1 MKFILILLSFLSIS
15 SLFAQDTIVKLNGQ
29 KIESKVLS
37 IGTAE
42 VSYKKFENLEGPT
55 YVIMKNEVSAIK
67 YENGTSDLFNE
78 IKKSEE
84 VTEKKPEPKKIAVDE
99 NDKSVNSGNYIDKV
113 RAIQAKDPS
122 FAFYAGNGFLGGQG
136 ILAPLVGIEFH
147 LPRKNV
153 FVRGISVGARASF
166 TGLGEAVYE
175 RQSYT
180 EIYGY
185 GLALKYYAP
194 LPIKV
199 IQPYFVTVL
208 GGAMRN
214 YYVGYEKVQFSTSYG
229 WMHNV
234 TTDIGLY
241 SGFGL
246 GCNFMFLN
254 HFGGFVEMG
263 YFTTSYIN
271 LGLTIK
277 IGPIVK

>member
-1 MKFILILLSFLSIS
+1 MKTIILIFLGITFFKVG
-15 SLFAQDTIVKLNGQ
+15 LAQDTIVKRNGQ
-29 KIESKVLS
+29 KVEANVLS
-37 IGTAE
+37 VGTTE

-55 YVIMKNEVSAIK
+55 YIILKNDISFIK
-67 YENGTSDLFNE
+67 YENGTRDVFNE
-78 IKKSEE
+78 VKISDQKAENNQKGEVETVEPVKS
-84 VTEKKPEPKKIAVDE
+84 
-99 NDKSVNSGNYIDKV
+99 SNYIDKV
-113 RAIQAKDPS
+113 RVIQSKDPS
-122 FAFYAGNGFLGGQG
+122 FAFYFGNGFLGGQG
-136 ILAPLVGIEFH
+136 ALSPLLGLEFR

-185 GLALKYYAP
+185 GFAVKYYAP
-194 LPIKV
+194 LPIKI

-208 GGAMRN
+208 GGALRN
-214 YYVGYEKVQFSTSYG
+214 YYVGYEQVQFSTSFG
-229 WMHNV
+229 WKHNV

-241 SGFGL
+241 SGYGV

-271 LGLTIK
+271 LGLTLK
-277 IGPIVK
+277 IGPTTK